1 VTQTFSC
8 VAENAETDLL
18 RQSRPSR
25 GLRVA
30 SASKDAE
37 TTLAMTALT
46 ARRQVIFNADD
57 FGLTEGVC
65 RGIRQT
71 VEAGVVT
78 ATSAM
83 VCSEG
88 AETRVAEWG
97 KPLAGRIGVHL
108 QLTQGR
114 PCLETSAVP
123 SIVDSEGAFPNATA
137 GVVGVDLGQV
147 RAEWGAQIGLKPHI
161 VSAYV
166 AVAVA
171 AGLPAR
177 TNSPEL
183 SATLRAR
190 GARCVDLSTT
200 AWYDGTLTEK
210 RLLRVIEEAFDRL
223 RGVGTIEVMCHPGYA
238 DADLAAKSNYVR
250 QREAELGV
258 LTSDK
263 LKNGLSK
270 LDVEVGSMDRVA
282 A

>member
-1 VTQTFSC
+1 
-8 VAENAETDLL
+8 
-18 RQSRPSR
+18 
-25 GLRVA
+25 
-30 SASKDAE
+30 
-37 TTLAMTALT
+37 MT

-97 KPLAGRIGVHL
+97 TPLAGRIGVHL

-114 PCLETSAVP
+114 PCLDASAVP

-147 RAEWGAQIGLKPHI
+147 RAEWRAQIDRLRSWGFEPSHLDSHHHIGLKPHI
-161 VSAYV
+161 VGAYV

-200 AWYDGTLTEK
+200 AWYDGALTER
-210 RLLRVIEEAFDRL
+210 RLLRVIEETFDRL

-238 DADLAAKSNYVR
+238 DADLAARSNYVR

-263 LKNGLSK
+263 LKNGLTK